1 MKRVSQSRRV
11 EKQSE
16 ADPDTDAALAAIRE
30 QFLRLD
36 PDEQRVLRRIVRQAE
51 RLDLALA
58 DLHLFLPVV
67 EICFYGIRAD
77 GNTGQRLTPQ
87 RLRRL
92 LRRWAIADRRDPHS
106 ESSG

>member
-1 MKRVSQSRRV
+1 MKRNSPSVRA
-11 EKQSE
+11 EKRSE
-16 ADPDTDAALAAIRE
+16 TDINADAALAAIRE

-58 DLHLFLPVV
+58 DLHLVLPVV
-67 EICFYGIRAD
+67 EICFYGTRAN
-77 GNTGQRLTPQ
+77 GNTSLRLTPQ
-87 RLRRL
+87 RLRKL
-92 LRRWAIADRRDPHS
+92 LRRWAVADRRDPHS